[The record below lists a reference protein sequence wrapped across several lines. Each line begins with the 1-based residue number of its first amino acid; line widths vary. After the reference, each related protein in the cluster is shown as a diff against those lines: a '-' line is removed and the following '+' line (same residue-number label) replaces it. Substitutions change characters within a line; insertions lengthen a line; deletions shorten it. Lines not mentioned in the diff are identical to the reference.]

1 MAKSK
6 TLAPTGETVQIPAM
20 TDAPDMAVPANA
32 IDKTIDAVN
41 ALDSKTGNIDW
52 AKKGT
57 NIHNNLDI
65 NSYKTPGKYFSS
77 STSATSTMSN
87 APVTGGFSLF
97 VIILGY
103 DWVNQYAMP
112 VNGQTIKHRSY
123 NPSNDT
129 WSAWQTL
136 TFA

>member
-1 MAKSK
+1 MATSK
-6 TLAPTGETVQIPAM
+6 TLAPTGVTVQVPAM

-52 AKKGT
+52 ATKGT
-57 NIHNNLDI
+57 NIPNNSDI

-103 DWVNQYAMP
+103 DWINQYAMP